1 MERGSD
7 PRSAPDAGPH
17 RALTHEPLTEAGRRW
32 AEQLASWAI
41 PDDIVRQAE
50 VPPWAHD
57 PKTFAVDETL
67 DPSSPVF
74 ELARE
79 LLPAAGGTVLD
90 VGCGGG
96 RSSIAL
102 APRATTIVG
111 VDESERMLARFAQ
124 AADEA
129 GVAHREIVG
138 RWPDVY
144 IAAEM
149 SGESHPLGCPYDVVV
164 CHHVFYNVP
173 DLEPFVVALT
183 AAARLG
189 VVVVMPKRHPQSAW
203 NEGWRHFW
211 SIERP
216 SGPTHLD
223 AVDVLHQLGITP
235 EVFEIPRPAMSRHA
249 DDPASLVES
258 ARRRLCLPASRDA
271 EIEEWLRANPPDFMR
286 EVVVLRWPG
295 GLS

>member
-1 MERGSD
+1 MTHD
-7 PRSAPDAGPH
+7 V
-17 RALTHEPLTEAGRRW
+17 THEPLTEAGRRW
-32 AEQLASWAI
+32 ADLLASWAV
-41 PDDIVRQAE
+41 PDHIVRQAE

-57 PKTFAVDETL
+57 PKTFAVDDTL
-67 DPSSPVF
+67 DPASPVF

-79 LLPAAGGTVLD
+79 LLPVGGGTVLD

-96 RSSIAL
+96 RSSIPL
-102 APRATTIVG
+102 APRATAITG

-129 GVAHREIVG
+129 GVTHHEIVG

-144 IAAEM
+144 VASEM
-149 SGESHPLGCPYDVVV
+149 RGDTPPLGCPYDVVV
-164 CHHVFYNVP
+164 CHHVFFNVP

-203 NEGWRHFW
+203 NAGWKHFW
-211 SIERP
+211 DLDRP
-216 SGPTHLD
+216 DGPTHLD
-223 AVDVLHQLGITP
+223 AVEVLHQLGITP
-235 EVFEIPRPAMSRHA
+235 EVFELPRPALSRHA
-249 DDPASLVES
+249 DDPAALVES
-258 ARRRLCLPASRDA
+258 ARRRLCLPSSRDV
-271 EIEEWLRANPPDFMR
+271 EIGEWLRDNPPDFMR

-295 GLS
+295 GL